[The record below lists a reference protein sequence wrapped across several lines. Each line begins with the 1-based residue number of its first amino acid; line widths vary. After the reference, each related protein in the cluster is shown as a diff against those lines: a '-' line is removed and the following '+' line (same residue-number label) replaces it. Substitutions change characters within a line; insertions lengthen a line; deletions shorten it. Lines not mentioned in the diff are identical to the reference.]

1 MIKKY
6 IIKKELNL
14 EFRNN
19 TSLFLITPTMCVIII
34 VFPILSENRFRVE
47 NDVFVIVQLLFLI
60 IFTTLFSIRNP
71 LEEQAL
77 IKELNFGAIKKIDYF
92 YSKTISELGIF
103 YPQIILLLILF
114 SGFTNTSIN
123 NSVIYIIFSVLFF
136 CLNAIMVN
144 LFFQMFTSFNSRF
157 VQFILIVPIYI
168 GFAILIAPIWL
179 GVNQEISNI
188 YLMMFL
194 GITMVIYS
202 FTNFYLRKSQR
213 CFTDLLLYGFF

>member
-1 MIKKY
+1 MIKKF

-14 EFRNN
+14 ELRNN
-19 TSLFLITPTMCVIII
+19 TSLFLITPTMCVLII

-47 NDVFVIVQLLFLI
+47 NDMFVIVQLLFLI

-77 IKELNFGAIKKIDYF
+77 IKELNFGSIKKVDYF

-103 YPQIILLLILF
+103 YPQIIFLLILF

-123 NSVIYIIFSVLFF
+123 NSIIYIIFSVLFF

-168 GFAILIAPIWL
+168 GFAILIAPMWL

-188 YLMMFL
+188 YLLMLL
-194 GITMVIYS
+194 GITMIIYS
-202 FTNFYLRKSQR
+202 FTNFYLRKSQ
-213 CFTDLLLYGFF
+213 

>member
-188 YLMMFL
+188 YLMMLL

-202 FTNFYLRKSQR
+202 FTNFYLRKSQ
-213 CFTDLLLYGFF
+213 

>member
-6 IIKKELNL
+6 IIKKEFNL

-19 TSLFLITPTMCVIII
+19 TSLFLITPTMSVLII

-47 NDVFVIVQLLFLI
+47 NDMFVIVQLLFLI

-71 LEEQAL
+71 LQEQVL
-77 IKELNFGAIKKIDYF
+77 IKELNFGSIRKLDYF
-92 YSKTISELGIF
+92 YSKTLSELGIF
-103 YPQIILLLILF
+103 YPQIALLLILF
-114 SGFTNTSIN
+114 SGFTNTFIN
-123 NSVIYIIFSVLFF
+123 NSIIYIIFSVLFF

-168 GFAILIAPIWL
+168 GFAILIAPMWL

-188 YLMMFL
+188 YMMMFL
-194 GITMVIYS
+194 GITLIIYS
-202 FTNFYLRKSQR
+202 FTNFYLRRSQ
-213 CFTDLLLYGFF
+213 

>member
-1 MIKKY
+1 MIKKF

-14 EFRNN
+14 ELRNN
-19 TSLFLITPTMCVIII
+19 TSLFLITPTMCVLII

-47 NDVFVIVQLLFLI
+47 NDMFVIVQLLFLI

-71 LEEQAL
+71 LEEQTL
-77 IKELNFGAIKKIDYF
+77 IKELNFGSINKIDYF

-103 YPQIILLLILF
+103 YPQIIFLLILF

-123 NSVIYIIFSVLFF
+123 NSIIYIIFSVLFF

-168 GFAILIAPIWL
+168 GFAILIAPMWL

-188 YLMMFL
+188 YLLMLL
-194 GITMVIYS
+194 GITMIIYS
-202 FTNFYLRKSQR
+202 FTNIYLRKSQ
-213 CFTDLLLYGFF
+213 

>member
-6 IIKKELNL
+6 IIKKEFNL

-19 TSLFLITPTMCVIII
+19 TSLFLITPTMSVLII

-47 NDVFVIVQLLFLI
+47 NDMFVILQLLFLI

-71 LEEQAL
+71 LQEQVL
-77 IKELNFGAIKKIDYF
+77 IKELNFGSIRKLDYF
-92 YSKTISELGIF
+92 YSKTLSELGIF
-103 YPQIILLLILF
+103 YPQIALLLILF
-114 SGFTNTSIN
+114 SGFTNTFIN
-123 NSVIYIIFSVLFF
+123 NSIIYIIFSVLFF

-168 GFAILIAPIWL
+168 GFAILIAPMWL

-194 GITMVIYS
+194 GITLIIYS
-202 FTNFYLRKSQR
+202 FTNFYLRRSQ
-213 CFTDLLLYGFF
+213 

>member
-1 MIKKY
+1 MIKKF

-14 EFRNN
+14 ELRNN
-19 TSLFLITPTMCVIII
+19 TSLFLITPTMCVLII

-47 NDVFVIVQLLFLI
+47 NDMFVIVQLLFLI

-71 LEEQAL
+71 LEEQTL
-77 IKELNFGAIKKIDYF
+77 IKELNFGSIKKIDYF

-103 YPQIILLLILF
+103 YPQIIFLLILF

-123 NSVIYIIFSVLFF
+123 NSIIYIIFSVLFF

-188 YLMMFL
+188 YLLMLL
-194 GITMVIYS
+194 GITMIIYA
-202 FTNFYLRKSQR
+202 FTNFYIRKSQ
-213 CFTDLLLYGFF
+213 

>member
-1 MIKKY
+1 MIKKF

-14 EFRNN
+14 ELRNN
-19 TSLFLITPTMCVIII
+19 TSLFLITPTMCVLII

-47 NDVFVIVQLLFLI
+47 NDMSVIVQLLFLI
-60 IFTTLFSIRNP
+60 MFTTLFSIRNP
-71 LEEQAL
+71 LEEQTL
-77 IKELNFGAIKKIDYF
+77 IKELNFGSIKKIDYF

-123 NSVIYIIFSVLFF
+123 NSIIYIIFSVLFF

-168 GFAILIAPIWL
+168 GFAILIAPMWL

-188 YLMMFL
+188 YLLMLL
-194 GITMVIYS
+194 GITMIIYS
-202 FTNFYLRKSQR
+202 FTNFYLRKSQ
-213 CFTDLLLYGFF
+213 

>member
-19 TSLFLITPTMCVIII
+19 TSLFLITPTMCVLII

-47 NDVFVIVQLLFLI
+47 NDIFVIVQLLFLI

-71 LEEQAL
+71 MEEQAL
-77 IKELNFGAIKKIDYF
+77 IKELNFGTIRKIDYF
-92 YSKTISELGIF
+92 YSKTVAELGIF

-123 NSVIYIIFSVLFF
+123 NSIIYIIFSVLFF

-188 YLMMFL
+188 YLLMFL
-194 GITMVIYS
+194 GITMIIYS
-202 FTNFYLRKSQR
+202 FTNFYIRKSQ
-213 CFTDLLLYGFF
+213 

>member
-1 MIKKY
+1 MIKKF

-14 EFRNN
+14 ELRNN
-19 TSLFLITPTMCVIII
+19 TSLFLITPTMCVLII

-47 NDVFVIVQLLFLI
+47 NDMFVIVQLLFLI

-71 LEEQAL
+71 LEEQTL
-77 IKELNFGAIKKIDYF
+77 IKELNFGSIKKIDYF

-103 YPQIILLLILF
+103 YPQIIFLLILF

-123 NSVIYIIFSVLFF
+123 NSIIYIIFSVLFF

-168 GFAILIAPIWL
+168 GFAILIAPMWL

-188 YLMMFL
+188 YSLMLL
-194 GITMVIYS
+194 GITMIIYS
-202 FTNFYLRKSQR
+202 FTNFYLRKSQ
-213 CFTDLLLYGFF
+213 

>member
-6 IIKKELNL
+6 IIKKEFNL

-19 TSLFLITPTMCVIII
+19 TSLFLITPTMSVLII

-47 NDVFVIVQLLFLI
+47 NDMFVIVQLLFLI

-71 LEEQAL
+71 LQEQVL
-77 IKELNFGAIKKIDYF
+77 IKELNFGSIRKLDYF
-92 YSKTISELGIF
+92 YSKTLSELGIF
-103 YPQIILLLILF
+103 YPQIALLLILF
-114 SGFTNTSIN
+114 SGFTNTFIN
-123 NSVIYIIFSVLFF
+123 NSIIYIIFSVLFF

-168 GFAILIAPIWL
+168 GFAILIAPMWL

-194 GITMVIYS
+194 GITLIIYS
-202 FTNFYLRKSQR
+202 FTNFYLRRSQ
-213 CFTDLLLYGFF
+213 

>member
-14 EFRNN
+14 ELRNN
-19 TSLFLITPTMCVIII
+19 TSLFLITPTMCVLII

-47 NDVFVIVQLLFLI
+47 NDMFVIVQLLFLI

-71 LEEQAL
+71 LEEQTL
-77 IKELNFGAIKKIDYF
+77 IKELNFGSIKKIDYF

-103 YPQIILLLILF
+103 YPQIIFLLILF

-123 NSVIYIIFSVLFF
+123 NSIIYIIFSVLFF

-144 LFFQMFTSFNSRF
+144 LFFQMFTSFSSRF

-168 GFAILIAPIWL
+168 GFAILIAPMWL

-188 YLMMFL
+188 YLVMLL
-194 GITMVIYS
+194 GITMIIYS
-202 FTNFYLRKSQR
+202 FTNFYLRKSQ
-213 CFTDLLLYGFF
+213 

>member
-1 MIKKY
+1 MIKKF

-14 EFRNN
+14 ELRNN
-19 TSLFLITPTMCVIII
+19 TSLFLITPTMCVLII

-47 NDVFVIVQLLFLI
+47 NDMFVIVQLLFLI

-71 LEEQAL
+71 LEEQTL
-77 IKELNFGAIKKIDYF
+77 IKELNFGSIKKIDYF

-123 NSVIYIIFSVLFF
+123 NSIIYIIFSVLFF

-168 GFAILIAPIWL
+168 GFAILIAPMWL

-188 YLMMFL
+188 YLMMLL
-194 GITMVIYS
+194 GITMIIYS
-202 FTNFYLRKSQR
+202 FTNFYLRKSQ
-213 CFTDLLLYGFF
+213 

>member
-103 YPQIILLLILF
+103 YPQIIFLLILF

-123 NSVIYIIFSVLFF
+123 NSIIYIIFSVLFF

-168 GFAILIAPIWL
+168 GFAILIAPMWL
-179 GVNQEISNI
+179 GVNREISNI
-188 YLMMFL
+188 YLLMLL
-194 GITMVIYS
+194 GITMIIYS
-202 FTNFYLRKSQR
+202 FTNFYLRKSQ
-213 CFTDLLLYGFF
+213 

>member
-1 MIKKY
+1 MIKKF

-14 EFRNN
+14 ELRNN
-19 TSLFLITPTMCVIII
+19 TSLFLVTPTMCVLII

-47 NDVFVIVQLLFLI
+47 NDMFVIVQLLFLI

-71 LEEQAL
+71 LEEQTL
-77 IKELNFGAIKKIDYF
+77 IKELNFGSIKKIDYF

-103 YPQIILLLILF
+103 YPQIIFLLILF

-123 NSVIYIIFSVLFF
+123 NSIIYIIFSVLFF

-144 LFFQMFTSFNSRF
+144 LFFQMFTSFSSRF

-168 GFAILIAPIWL
+168 GFAILIAPMWL

-188 YLMMFL
+188 YLVMLL
-194 GITMVIYS
+194 GITMIIYS
-202 FTNFYLRKSQR
+202 FTNFYLRKSQ
-213 CFTDLLLYGFF
+213 